1 MEQKHAGDGLQNVTF
16 FIGKFSVFL
25 SLKIC
30 FDGSHQKLVKNV
42 QKQIHVCGLSLEM
55 NVSVLLA
62 LFLAFPPQNHNK
74 HTNPTVQKYPSNKG
88 CILYPVCLYLQ
99 RIPVIKYQVLHNFTP
114 SVKYLLPDFIFM
126 VHACT
131 VYSLFQPFFLLI
143 NCQRIVSQSTLEI
156 DEQFTK

>member
-25 SLKIC
+25 SLQIC

-62 LFLAFPPQNHNK
+62 LFLAFPPPPQTIIN
-74 HTNPTVQKYPSNKG
+74 TQTPQYRSS
-88 CILYPVCLYLQ
+88 
-99 RIPVIKYQVLHNFTP
+99 PVIKAAYYIPCVYTCREYQLLNTKFYIILHQVLSTYFLTLFLWFMLVQSIPYFSP
-114 SVKYLLPDFIFM
+114 SS
-126 VHACT
+126 C
-131 VYSLFQPFFLLI
+131 
-143 NCQRIVSQSTLEI
+143 
-156 DEQFTK
+156 